1 MGGLGNQLFALTA
14 GEYVAHK
21 LQVNLRAYLRKP
33 GPSETRH
40 PSSVRSLVSDR
51 KAIVSLSKQEQL
63 WLAFRFAIRN
73 FATKLGM
80 PASNLNRITKLH
92 VSPVVGFDKTLEAAR
107 PGDYIVG
114 YFQTHIYLDEL
125 RLVDRMPKLAL
136 TEKST
141 WFRDHLQEIAETNP
155 TVIHVRRG
163 DYLLDKNDYI
173 GVLSVEYFLNSLRLL
188 ESGLDHQT
196 GDKPIWIFSDQP
208 SVVKKEFSGIPE
220 FDSAKFI
227 DTPPGSDPAE
237 TLILM
242 SSASS
247 IVISN
252 STFSWWSAAL
262 SKGAKVVAPSKWFK
276 RSEDPRDLIPAN
288 WLRAE
293 SSWLEKRPSE

>member
-1 MGGLGNQLFALTA
+1 
-14 GEYVAHK
+14 
-21 LQVNLRAYLRKP
+21 
-33 GPSETRH
+33 
-40 PSSVRSLVSDR
+40 VSDR
-51 KAIVSLSKQEQL
+51 KVILSLSRQEKL
-63 WLAFRFAIRN
+63 RLSSRLVIGN
-73 FATKLGM
+73 FATKLGI

-92 VSPVVGFDKTLEAAR
+92 VSPVVGYDKTLDAAR

-114 YFQTHIYLDEL
+114 YFQTHLYLDEL
-125 RLVDRMPKLAL
+125 RLVNRMPKLAL

-141 WFRDHLQEIAETNP
+141 WFREHLKEMAETNP

-163 DYLLDKNDYI
+163 DYLLDKNNYI
-173 GVLSVEYFLNSLRLL
+173 GVLSVEYFLNGLRLL
-188 ESGLDHQT
+188 ESRIEHQT
-196 GDKPIWIFSDQP
+196 KAKPIWIFSDEP
-208 SVVKKEFSGIPE
+208 GVVKEEFSGIME
-220 FDSAKFI
+220 FVSAKYI
-227 DTPPGSDPAE
+227 ETPPGSDPAE
-237 TLILM
+237 SLILM

-276 RSEDPRDLIPAN
+276 RSEDPQDLIPAN

>member
-21 LQVNLRAYLRKP
+21 LQVNLRAYIRKP

-40 PSSVRSLVSDR
+40 PSSVTSLVSHR
-51 KAIVSLSKQEQL
+51 KVIRSLSRQEQL

-73 FATKLGM
+73 FATKLGV
-80 PASNLNRITKLH
+80 PTSNLNRITKLH
-92 VSPVVGFDKTLEAAR
+92 VSPVVGYDKSLEASI

-114 YFQTHIYLDEL
+114 YFQTHVYLDEL
-125 RLVDRMPKLAL
+125 RLVNKMPQLSLA
-136 TEKST
+136 EKST
-141 WFRDHLQEIAETNP
+141 WFRDRLQEMEETNP
-155 TVIHVRRG
+155 TVLHVRRG
-163 DYLLDKNDYI
+163 DYLLDKNNSI
-173 GVLSVEYFLNSLRLL
+173 GVLSVEYFLNSLRVL
-188 ESGLDHQT
+188 ESRFENQT
-196 GDKPIWIFSDQP
+196 RGKPIWIFSDQP
-208 SVVKKEFSGIPE
+208 SVVKKEFNGIPE
-220 FDSAKFI
+220 FESAKFI
-227 DTPPGSDPAE
+227 ETPPGSDPAE

-262 SKGAKVVAPSKWFK
+262 SRGAKVVAPSKWFK
-276 RSEDPRDLIPAN
+276 RSEDPQDLIPAN

-293 SSWLEKRPSE
+293 SSWLEKRASE